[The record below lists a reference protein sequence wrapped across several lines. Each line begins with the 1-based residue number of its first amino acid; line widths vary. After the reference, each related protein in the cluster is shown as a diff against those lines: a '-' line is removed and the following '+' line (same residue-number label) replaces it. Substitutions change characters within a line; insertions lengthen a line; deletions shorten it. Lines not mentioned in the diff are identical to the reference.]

1 LLSDANT
8 RDGFRQCAG
17 KVYRQ
22 RTAPALT
29 YLDELLE
36 AVIFFHEREIGSRS
50 IDLERRYRKAPGV
63 L

>member
-1 LLSDANT
+1 L
-8 RDGFRQCAG
+8 RQCAG

-36 AVIFFHEREIGSRS
+36 AVIFFHEREMIGSRS